1 MRRSGGGW
9 VHAIKFEGI
18 LRTVESATMA
28 TGLPLGLD
36 KMFVLSINGIR
47 LPWGRYSLPNSTCT
61 FVRRICIRI
70 LIVMRYCIVR
80 HSGLPSALFLWDS
93 W

>member
-1 MRRSGGGW
+1 MHRPGGGW

-28 TGLPLGLD
+28 TALPLGLD
-36 KMFVLSINGIR
+36 KRFVLSINGIR
-47 LPWGRYSLPNSTCT
+47 LPWGRYSLLNSTCT

-70 LIVMRYCIVR
+70 LIVMYWA
-80 HSGLPSALFLWDS
+80 ALGTA
-93 W
+93 